1 MPMELRIEN
10 LTKAYGKKVAL
21 DDFTATLTSGIY
33 GLLGPNG
40 AGKSTMMKILT
51 ENLSADKGRILVD
64 GTPSD
69 KMGAEYRALLG
80 YLPQQQGLY
89 PHFTA
94 RRFLHYIA
102 ALKGMTKPQAG
113 EEIERAAAM
122 VNMTDVLDK
131 RLGTFSGGM
140 KQRILIAQAVLGSP
154 GILILDEPTAG
165 LDPKE
170 RIRIRNLISQISM
183 DRIVILA
190 THVVSDV
197 EFIAKEI
204 LMLKDGHLISQ
215 LRPAALL
222 QQMQGKVFEICVEEQ
237 QVEAVQE
244 AYLVGNIRKDEA
256 DKIWVRVID
265 DRKPDWAEVRQ
276 VMPTLEDVYL
286 YTFEGRAPEEGSV

>member
-1 MPMELRIEN
+1 MELRIEN

-21 DDFTATLTSGIY
+21 NDFTATLSSGIY

-51 ENLSADKGRILVD
+51 ENLAADRGRILVD

-69 KMGAEYRALLG
+69 KMGADYRALLG
-80 YLPQQQGLY
+80 YMPQQQGLY

-94 RRFLHYIA
+94 RRFLYYIA
-102 ALKGMTKPQAG
+102 ALKGMTKAQAA

-154 GILILDEPTAG
+154 KILILDEPTAG

-170 RIRIRNLISQISM
+170 RIRIRNLISRISM

-215 LRPAALL
+215 LRPSALL
-222 QQMQGKVFEICVEEQ
+222 QQMKGKVFEICVAEEQ
-237 QVEAVQE
+237 VEEVQE
-244 AYLVGNIRKDEA
+244 SYLVGNIRKDEA
-256 DKIWVRVID
+256 DKIWVRVIG
-265 DRKPDWAEVRQ
+265 DRKPDWAEVRD

-286 YTFEGRAPEEGSV
+286 YTFEARAPEEGSA

>member
-1 MPMELRIEN
+1 MELKIEN

-21 DDFTATLTSGIY
+21 RDFSAMLSSGIY

-40 AGKSTMMKILT
+40 AGKSTMMKIIT

-69 KMGAEYRALLG
+69 KLGADYRAMLG
-80 YLPQQQGLY
+80 YMPQQQGMY

-94 RRFLHYIA
+94 RRFLTYIA
-102 ALKGMTKPQAG
+102 ALKGMDKKTAA
-113 EEIERAAAM
+113 EEVEKAAAM

-154 GILILDEPTAG
+154 KILILDEPTAG

-197 EFIAKEI
+197 EYIAKEI
-204 LMLKDGHLISQ
+204 IMLKNGQLVSQ
-215 LRPAALL
+215 LRPGQLL
-222 QQMQGKVFEICVEEQ
+222 QQMKGKVFEGCVAED
-237 QVEAVQE
+237 QVESMQSK
-244 AYLVGNIRKDEA
+244 YLVGNIRKDE
-256 DKIWVRVID
+256 DEKIWVRVID
-265 DRKPDWAEVRQ
+265 DKQPEGIVQ
-276 VMPTLEDVYL
+276 EVMPTLEDVYL
-286 YTFEGRAPEEGSV
+286 YTFEDVAVREEGAQ

>member
-1 MPMELRIEN
+1 MELKIEN

-21 DDFTATLTSGIY
+21 RDFSATLSSGIY

-40 AGKSTMMKILT
+40 AGKSTMMKIIT

-69 KMGAEYRALLG
+69 KLGADYRAMLG
-80 YLPQQQGLY
+80 YMPQQQGMY

-94 RRFLHYIA
+94 RRFLTYIA
-102 ALKGMTKPQAG
+102 ALKGMDKKTAA
-113 EEIERAAAM
+113 EEVEKAAAM

-131 RLGTFSGGM
+131 RLGTYSGGM

-154 GILILDEPTAG
+154 KILILDEPTAG

-197 EFIAKEI
+197 EYIAKEI
-204 LMLKDGHLISQ
+204 IMLKNGSLVSQ
-215 LRPAALL
+215 LRPGQLL
-222 QQMQGKVFEICVEEQ
+222 QQMKGKVFEVCVTEDQVEEMQ
-237 QVEAVQE
+237 SR
-244 AYLVGNIRKDEA
+244 YLVGNIRKDE
-256 DKIWVRVID
+256 DEKIWVRVID
-265 DRKPDWAEVRQ
+265 DKQPAGTVQE

-286 YTFEGRAPEEGSV
+286 YTFEEEHTWEEGAQ

>member
-1 MPMELRIEN
+1 MELRIEN
-10 LTKAYGKKVAL
+10 LTKAYGRKVAL
-21 DDFTATLTSGIY
+21 CDFTATLSSGIY

-40 AGKSTMMKILT
+40 AGKSTLMKIIT

-64 GTPSD
+64 GVPSD
-69 KMGAEYRALLG
+69 KQGAEYRSLLG
-80 YLPQQQGLY
+80 YMPQQQGLY

-94 RRFLHYIA
+94 RRFLYYIA
-102 ALKGMTKPQAG
+102 ALKGMSKQQAA
-113 EEIERAAAM
+113 EEVERVAAM

-131 RLGTFSGGM
+131 RLGTYSGGM

-154 GILILDEPTAG
+154 KILILDEPTAG

-197 EFIAKEI
+197 EYIAKEI
-204 LMLKDGHLISQ
+204 MMLKNGHLVSQ
-215 LRPAALL
+215 LRPGTLL
-222 QQMQGKVFEICVEEQ
+222 QQMKGKVFEVCVNED
-237 QVEAVQE
+237 QVDAVQE
-244 AYLVGNIRKDEA
+244 QYLVGNIRKDEA

-265 DRKPDWAEVRQ
+265 DIKPDWAEVQ
-276 VMPTLEDVYL
+276 EVMPSLEDVYL
-286 YTFEGRAPEEGSV
+286 YTFEERVSREEGAL

>member
-1 MPMELRIEN
+1 MELRIEN

-21 DDFTATLTSGIY
+21 NDFTATLSSGIY

-51 ENLSADKGRILVD
+51 ENLAADGGRVLVN
-64 GTPSD
+64 GVPSNE
-69 KMGAEYRALLG
+69 MGAEYRALLG
-80 YLPQQQGLY
+80 YMPQQQGLY

-94 RRFLHYIA
+94 RRFLYYIA
-102 ALKGMTKPQAG
+102 ALKGMTKAQAA
-113 EEIERAAAM
+113 EEIQRAAAM
-122 VNMTDVLDK
+122 VNMTEHLDK

-154 GILILDEPTAG
+154 KILILDEPTAG

-204 LMLKDGHLISQ
+204 LMLKDGHLITQ
-215 LRPAALL
+215 LSPSGLL
-222 QQMQGKVFEICVEEQ
+222 QQMKGKVFEICVTEEQ
-237 QVEAVQE
+237 VETVQ
-244 AYLVGNIRKDEA
+244 ARYLVGNIRKDEE
-256 DKIWVRVID
+256 DKIWMRIIE
-265 DRKPDWAEVRQ
+265 DRKPDWSEIHE

-286 YTFEGRAPEEGSV
+286 HTFEAGTPEEGLV

>member
-1 MPMELRIEN
+1 MELQIKD

-21 DDFTATLTSGIY
+21 CDFTATLNNGIY

-51 ENLSADKGRILVD
+51 ENLSADRGSILVD
-64 GTPSD
+64 GTPTD

-80 YLPQQQGLY
+80 YMPQQQGLY

-94 RRFLHYIA
+94 RRFLYYIA
-102 ALKGMTKPQAG
+102 ALKGMQKTQAA
-113 EEIERAAAM
+113 EEIQRAAAM
-122 VNMTDVLDK
+122 VNMTEHLDK

-154 GILILDEPTAG
+154 KILILDEPTAG

-215 LRPAALL
+215 RSPSGLL
-222 QQMQGKVFEICVEEQ
+222 QQMKGKVFEICVSEEQ
-237 QVEAVQE
+237 VDTVQ
-244 AYLVGNIRKDEA
+244 AQYLVGNIRKDEE
-256 DKIWVRVID
+256 DRIWVRVID
-265 DRKPDWAEVRQ
+265 DKKPDGTVQE

-286 YTFEGRAPEEGSV
+286 YTFEDRFAREEGAQ

>member
-21 DDFTATLTSGIY
+21 NDFTATLSSGIY

-51 ENLSADKGRILVD
+51 ENLAADRGRVLVN
-64 GTPSD
+64 GVPSNE
-69 KMGAEYRALLG
+69 MGAEYRALLG
-80 YLPQQQGLY
+80 YMPQQQGLY

-94 RRFLHYIA
+94 RRFLYYIA
-102 ALKGMTKPQAG
+102 ALKGMTKAQAA
-113 EEIERAAAM
+113 EEIQRAAAM
-122 VNMTDVLDK
+122 VNMTEHLDK

-154 GILILDEPTAG
+154 KILILDEPTAG

-204 LMLKDGHLISQ
+204 LMLKDGHLITQ
-215 LRPAALL
+215 LSPSGLL
-222 QQMQGKVFEICVEEQ
+222 QQMKGKVFEICVTEEQ
-237 QVEAVQE
+237 VETVQ
-244 AYLVGNIRKDEA
+244 ARYLVGNIRKDEE
-256 DKIWVRVID
+256 DKIWMRIIE
-265 DRKPDWAEVRQ
+265 DRKPDWSEIHE

-286 YTFEGRAPEEGSV
+286 HTFEAGTPEEGLV

>member
-1 MPMELRIEN
+1 MELQIKD

-21 DDFTATLTSGIY
+21 CDFTATLTSGIY

-51 ENLSADKGRILVD
+51 ENLSADRGSILVD
-64 GTPSD
+64 GTPTD

-80 YLPQQQGLY
+80 YMPQQQGLY

-94 RRFLHYIA
+94 RRFLYYIA
-102 ALKGMTKPQAG
+102 ALKGMQKTQAA
-113 EEIERAAAM
+113 EEIQRAAAM
-122 VNMTDVLDK
+122 VNMTEHLDK

-154 GILILDEPTAG
+154 KILILDEPTAG

-215 LRPAALL
+215 RSPSGLL
-222 QQMQGKVFEICVEEQ
+222 QQMKGKVFEICVSEEQ
-237 QVEAVQE
+237 VDTVQ
-244 AYLVGNIRKDEA
+244 AQYLVGNIRKDEE
-256 DKIWVRVID
+256 DKVWVRVID
-265 DRKPDWAEVRQ
+265 DRKPDWAEVRE
-276 VMPTLEDVYL
+276 VTPTLEDVYL
-286 YTFEGRAPEEGSV
+286 YTFEARTPEEGLA

>member
-21 DDFTATLTSGIY
+21 NDFTATLSSGIY

-51 ENLSADKGRILVD
+51 ENLAADGGRVLVN
-64 GTPSD
+64 GVPSNE
-69 KMGAEYRALLG
+69 MGAEYRALLG
-80 YLPQQQGLY
+80 YMPQQQGLY

-94 RRFLHYIA
+94 RRFLYYIA
-102 ALKGMTKPQAG
+102 ALKGMTKAQAA
-113 EEIERAAAM
+113 EEIQRAAAM
-122 VNMTDVLDK
+122 VNMTEHLDK

-154 GILILDEPTAG
+154 KILILDEPTAG

-204 LMLKDGHLISQ
+204 LMLKDGHLITQ
-215 LRPAALL
+215 LSPSGLL
-222 QQMQGKVFEICVEEQ
+222 QQMKGKVFEICVTEEQ
-237 QVEAVQE
+237 VETVQ
-244 AYLVGNIRKDEA
+244 ARYLVGNIRKDEE
-256 DKIWVRVID
+256 DKIWMRVIE
-265 DRKPDWAEVRQ
+265 DRKPDWAEIHE

-286 YTFEGRAPEEGSV
+286 HTFEAGTPEEGLV